1 MTGSQFIWSA
11 NSHID
16 RINSL
21 RNEFT
26 LLVDFSKQVG
36 RTFFRRLANY
46 MALILQPKHVAAV
59 YSRGLNPRLKMSLIL
74 NFKFGIAIIPPA
86 FTKTC
91 FTNSEF

>member
-26 LLVDFSKQVG
+26 LLVDNFSKQIG
-36 RTFFRRLANY
+36 RTFSRRLANY
-46 MALILQPKHVAAV
+46 MALRPQPKHVAPV
-59 YSRGLNPRLKMSLIL
+59 SSRGLNPRLKMS
-74 NFKFGIAIIPPA
+74 
-86 FTKTC
+86 
-91 FTNSEF
+91 